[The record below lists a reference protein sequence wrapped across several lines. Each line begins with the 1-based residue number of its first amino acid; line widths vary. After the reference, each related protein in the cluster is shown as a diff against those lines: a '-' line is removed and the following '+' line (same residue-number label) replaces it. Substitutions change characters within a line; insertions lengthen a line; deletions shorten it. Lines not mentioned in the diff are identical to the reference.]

1 MEKKC
6 VALKWHQNV
15 QKPFKLLRHMCI
27 KMLVFEFQLC
37 KRYVTFKVH
46 M

>member
-1 MEKKC
+1 MASKC
-6 VALKWHQNV
+6 TEAI
-15 QKPFKLLRHMCI
+15 KLLRHMCI
-27 KMLVFEFQLC
+27 KILVFEFQLC